1 MRITRRS
8 PLAAPLLV
16 LALAACSSDE
26 STGPNPALIGDW
38 NATSIIALGTDFIA
52 GGMTLVATVNNDG
65 TYALD
70 ITGDLMGA
78 CDPGPDCV
86 VTGDYTATATQITF
100 DPGSPDEATLNY
112 SISGNNLTLSGN
124 IGGIPVTFAFTRV

>member
-8 PLAAPLLV
+8 LFAASFLAV
-16 LALAACSSDE
+16 ALAACSSDE
-26 STGPNPALIGDW
+26 STGPDPALIGDW
-38 NATSIIALGTDFIA
+38 NATSIVALGTDLIA
-52 GGMTLVATVNNDG
+52 DGMTLVATVNNDG
-65 TYALD
+65 TYELD

-100 DPGSPDEATLNY
+100 DPGTVDQTVLNY

>member
-1 MRITRRS
+1 MRVTRRS
-8 PLAAPLLV
+8 LFAGSFLAV
-16 LALAACSSDE
+16 ALAACSSDE
-26 STGPNPALIGDW
+26 STGPNPALIGVW
-38 NATSIIALGTDFIA
+38 NATSINALGTDLIA
-52 GGMTLVATVNNDG
+52 DGMTLVATVNDDG

-100 DPGSPDEATLNY
+100 DPGSVDETKLNY

-124 IGGIPVTFAFTRV
+124 IGGIGVTFEFTKA

>member
-8 PLAAPLLV
+8 LFAAASLV
-16 LALAACSSDE
+16 VVLAACSEDKA
-26 STGPNPALIGDW
+26 TGPDPALIGVW
-38 NATSIIALGTDFIA
+38 NATSINALGTDLIA
-52 GGMTLVATVNNDG
+52 DGMTLTATVNNDG
-65 TYALD
+65 TYELD

-100 DPGSPDEATLNY
+100 DPGTVDQTVLSY
-112 SISGNNLTLSGN
+112 SINGNNLTLSGN
-124 IGGIPVTFAFTRV
+124 IGGIPVTFAFTRA

>member
-8 PLAAPLLV
+8 LFAASVLAV
-16 LALAACSSDE
+16 ALAACSSDE
-26 STGPNPALIGDW
+26 STGPNPALIGVW
-38 NATSIIALGTDFIA
+38 YATSITALGTDLIA
-52 GGMTLVATVNNDG
+52 DGMTLEATVNNDG

-86 VTGDYTATATQITF
+86 VSGDYSATATQITF
-100 DPGSPDEATLNY
+100 DPGTPDATTLNY
-112 SISGNNLTLSGN
+112 SISGNVLTLNGN
-124 IGGIPVTFAFTRV
+124 IGGIPVMFAFIRV

>member
-8 PLAAPLLV
+8 LLAASFLAV
-16 LALAACSSDE
+16 ALAACSSDE
-26 STGPNPALIGDW
+26 STGPDPALIGVW
-38 NATSIIALGTDFIA
+38 NATSINALGTDLIA
-52 GGMTLVATVNNDG
+52 DGMTLVATVNNDG
-65 TYALD
+65 TYELD

-78 CDPGPDCV
+78 CTPGPDCV
-86 VTGDYTATATQITF
+86 VTGDYSATATQITF
-100 DPGSPDEATLNY
+100 DPGTPDATTLNY